1 MTAPGP
7 LSREHAEAAFDG
19 AYVQLTE
26 LAAGL
31 NDASMMSQSRCAGW
45 AVGDVLYHQLLDAR
59 RALRAF
65 ATPGR
70 GPADRDDIS
79 YWRPFSA
86 AGDIPPGSAAAAD
99 HARHVRIVTSAFS
112 AAKLTWEWTETAEA
126 ARRAA
131 KACPFQMVATQ
142 GHVLRA
148 ADFMATLAVEAAV
161 HYLDMAVALP
171 GAAPCDPVCLGLV
184 TRVLNGLLGGDLATS
199 ALGWDDRTYALK
211 GTGRIALSET
221 ERGRLGPN
229 ADRFPLFG

>member
-1 MTAPGP
+1 MDP

-19 AYVQLTE
+19 AYVQVTD

-31 NDASMMSQSRCAGW
+31 DDASMMRPSLCAGW

-59 RALRAF
+59 RALRTF

-86 AGDIPPGSAAAAD
+86 DGDIPPGSAAAAE
-99 HARHVRIVTSAFS
+99 HARHVRIVASAFGP
-112 AAKLTWEWTETAEA
+112 AKLAWEWTETAEA

-161 HYLDMAVALP
+161 HYLDMTAGLP
-171 GAAPCDPVCLGLV
+171 GASPCDPVALGLV
-184 TRVLNGLLGGDLATS
+184 TRVLDGLLGGS
-199 ALGWDDRTYALK
+199 PALGWGDETYVLK
-211 GTGRIALSET
+211 GTGRIALT
-221 ERGRLGPN
+221 EAERAQLGP
-229 ADRFPLFG
+229 AAGRFPLFG